1 MPGCQITELSDAA
14 SREWSIEK
22 ALDKMMADW
31 EGLAFELG
39 PWKETGTFIL
49 KGGPVD
55 EAQTLLDDHI
65 IKSQAMTASP
75 YAKPFLDRLVP
86 WEKKLVRFQVGV
98 ESGGCFQVQDPSTTG
113 A

>member
-1 MPGCQITELSDAA
+1 MIT
-14 SREWSIEK
+14 
-22 ALDKMMADW
+22 DW

-75 YAKPFLDRLVP
+75 YAKPFLDKLVP
-86 WEKKLVRFQVGV
+86 WEKKLVRFQVSLSNGY
-98 ESGGCFQVQDPSTTG
+98 ENISI